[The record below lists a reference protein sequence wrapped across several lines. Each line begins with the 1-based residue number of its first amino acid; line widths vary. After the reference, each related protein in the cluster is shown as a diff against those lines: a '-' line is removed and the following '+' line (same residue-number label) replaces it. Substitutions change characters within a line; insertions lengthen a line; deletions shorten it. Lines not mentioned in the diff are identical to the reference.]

1 MTSYVSVKHAQRN
14 GNRAVTANCVLN
26 RLQNMNAHA
35 RFCNWSSKE
44 ASFAT
49 PCEKTRFDEHVGN
62 GGVVYVLDMG
72 ADAERRRGCRGGI
85 PAPIPATLPALDSP
99 YRDKHSPVK
108 AGVSAQHY
116 CLPTNKE
123 KHTEYNYHNAY
134 KT

>member
-1 MTSYVSVKHAQRN
+1 M
-14 GNRAVTANCVLN
+14 
-26 RLQNMNAHA
+26 
-35 RFCNWSSKE
+35 
-44 ASFAT
+44 
-49 PCEKTRFDEHVGN
+49 
-62 GGVVYVLDMG
+62 YVLDMG